1 MNINRKILLE
11 RITIALFSLS
21 IVFLFCG
28 LFIIPSG
35 TSYLSNFIVLSCL
48 FGVVNFFA
56 SAKTNVGL
64 RDKRLLCVFLVYA
77 IVVLVNRQIHGDASW
92 IMRNIFYVIVFSFFL
107 PRERITLNIGVLSVI
122 IGGIS
127 IGGLSFWQYYH
138 GSSRVEGYTN
148 AILFSQA
155 ALIMF
160 ILNMIVVF
168 SCQRVYV
175 SVLASI
181 AVISSLY
188 ALYQSQSRGVWIAAV
203 FIIVFV
209 SFIKLRHKPIKLS
222 LLIFSFIIVMILLYQ
237 YSPVVQQRILDA
249 TSDLYKMQANSYDTS
264 WGLRLMAWKSAWFG
278 FLEHPIFGI
287 GYDGL
292 DDLRLEQLKSGI
304 VDQLYINYGMYH
316 AHNQF
321 MQNILIRGIFGGAAA
336 ILVLIYPILI
346 ARKSFGVLSASTL
359 VPIGILICSLS
370 DVPLE
375 HQNTLYI
382 YTLSLV
388 LCWFYYENAHLL
400 EGVNSEKGG
409 AEK

>member
-1 MNINRKILLE
+1 MTINRKILLE
-11 RITIALFSLS
+11 RITIGLFSLS

-35 TSYLSNFIVLSCL
+35 TSYLSNIIVLSCF
-48 FGVVNFFA
+48 FGVVNFFTGD
-56 SAKTNVGL
+56 KTNVGL
-64 RDKRLLCVFLVYA
+64 RDKRLVFAFLAYA
-77 IVVLVNRQIHGDASW
+77 VVILVNRQIHGDASW
-92 IMRNIFYVIVFSFFL
+92 IMRNILYVIAFSLFL
-107 PRERITLNIGVLSVI
+107 PRERIMLNIGVLSVI
-122 IGGIS
+122 MGGIS
-127 IGGLSFWQYYH
+127 IGGLGLWQYYN
-138 GSSRVEGYTN
+138 GWDRVGGYTN

-168 SCQRVYV
+168 SCQRMSV

-203 FIIVFV
+203 FSIMIV
-209 SFIKLRHKPIKLS
+209 SFLKLRHKPIKLS
-222 LLIFSFIIVMILLYQ
+222 LLIFSFIISMILLYQ

-249 TSDLYKMQANSYDTS
+249 MSDLDKIQANSYDTS

-278 FLEHPIFGI
+278 FLDNPIFGI
-287 GYDGL
+287 GYHGL
-292 DDLRLEQLKSGI
+292 DGLRLEQLKSGI
-304 VDQLYINYGMYH
+304 VDQFYIDHGVSH

-321 MQNILIRGIFGGAAA
+321 MQNILIRGIFGGMAA
-336 ILVLIYPILI
+336 ILVLIYPIVI
-346 ARKSFGVLSASTL
+346 ARRSFGVFSASTL
-359 VPIGILICSLS
+359 VPVGILICSLS

-400 EGVNSEKGG
+400 EGVNSEEGVS
-409 AEK
+409 EK